1 MITPTCPRAG
11 APRFVRAPHSSTCRA
26 LSAGRGPRAAC
37 HPSDLPCPTCTVS
50 PCGNGTAACMGGR
63 PPLRV
68 HLPPFPLWVP
78 RSSAEWVS
86 VSSHGHRARPRSGHR
101 TKARPIEAEP
111 GTSELLP
118 GRKSPLHRGRPSS
131 GRRGPGAQGRTG
143 RTAGKWCRLGRT
155 QSRRDPDAPGGPGR
169 GRRWRQHCS
178 PARQLWKQPAST
190 PGHAVARARPCLHDA
205 AFLLTTRGHIHVLAG
220 RCLSCWQ
227 VSLKQLSHFVL
238 NMEHSGGGGMR
249 AWVKPLLVVS
259 DSEMISVGLNS

>member
-37 HPSDLPCPTCTVS
+37 HPSDLLAPHALSLLVV
-50 PCGNGTAACMGGR
+50 TALRLAWGAR

-86 VSSHGHRARPRSGHR
+86 VSSHGHRARPRSRHR

-143 RTAGKWCRLGRT
+143 RTAGKWCQPGRT

-238 NMEHSGGGGMR
+238 NMEHGRGGWDEG
-249 AWVKPLLVVS
+249 
-259 DSEMISVGLNS
+259 VGQTPFGCE